1 MRRLYSPCKSANHVL
16 IEDSAIRILC
26 NRFLSNSL
34 NIRKLDRDSISSDP
48 ETARRALLLYKLLVR
63 YAPEHRALDTLNGTV
78 EDQFSTRVAHVGGP
92 GYYNP
97 PRPRER
103 EESHEEQALRRRR
116 REAIVLNEGDR
127 PLSQDDIIQRS
138 GSSTVMRPR
147 DEVETRRVERALEEI
162 STAGYAV

>member
-1 MRRLYSPCKSANHVL
+1 LT
-16 IEDSAIRILC
+16 EDSAIRILC
-26 NRFLSNSL
+26 NRFLSNPH

-63 YAPEHRALDTLNGTV
+63 YAPEHGALDTLNGTV
-78 EDQFSTRVAHVGGP
+78 DDQFSSRTAHGRGL

-162 STAGYAV
+162 ATAGFVV

>member
-1 MRRLYSPCKSANHVL
+1 
-16 IEDSAIRILC
+16 
-26 NRFLSNSL
+26 
-34 NIRKLDRDSISSDP
+34 
-48 ETARRALLLYKLLVR
+48 VR

-78 EDQFSTRVAHVGGP
+78 EEQLSLGISQFGGQSF
-92 GYYNP
+92 YTP

-138 GSSTVMRPR
+138 GPSAVIRPR

-162 STAGYAV
+162 VTSGNAV